1 MESSRIRLRTTWER
15 AGLIGE
21 LSGLAFM
28 ELSHISVEVELVLW
42 IAVVQTHPMVESGRE
57 ELEIYRKLPPQIS
70 VNTVS

>member
-1 MESSRIRLRTTWER
+1 
-15 AGLIGE
+15 
-21 LSGLAFM
+21 M